1 MREEDIIINT
11 LTSIEEIAIVVVE
24 LGLYDLARSFR
35 HKLGDKMSFSAQ
47 VDDQPS
53 ISEWFNQLKCTFNR
67 PHVLSFS
74 ASTVHRE
81 ARIGTET
88 INFYRF

>member
-35 HKLGDKMSFSAQ
+35 HKLGDKMSTSAQ
-47 VDDQPS
+47 VDDLNRYRGAH
-53 ISEWFNQLKCTFNR
+53 ISNPN
-67 PHVLSFS
+67 
-74 ASTVHRE
+74 
-81 ARIGTET
+81 
-88 INFYRF
+88 

>member
-35 HKLGDKMSFSAQ
+35 HKLGDKMSTSAQ
-47 VDDQPS
+47 VDDRPS
-53 ISEWFNQLKCTFNR
+53 ISGSFNQLNARLIAHTFIALA
-67 PHVLSFS
+67 PQ
-74 ASTVHRE
+74 
-81 ARIGTET
+81 
-88 INFYRF
+88 RFTATFELAQKP